1 MQDIQSIILSIKS
14 GMSIW
19 AIIDILVV
27 AFIFYKG
34 YKLIQETRAEQLLKG
49 ILLMLLLI
57 PISHFLRLNMLNF
70 ILTKTLTI
78 GLLSIVII
86 FQPEIRKALEHIGSS
101 AFNDLHIVDN
111 DEELEHIVDELVE
124 AINNMAAEKTGALI
138 AIEQKTGLDEYIKT
152 GTLIDAAISDSLIE
166 NIFVKNTPLHD
177 GAMIISYDRIV
188 AASCVLPLTSNPN
201 INKLLGT
208 RHRAA
213 IGLSEVSDAIV
224 LIVSEETGNISL
236 AIKGRITRNY
246 DSKKLKNI
254 LLKILRNRRDKE
266 DKSIKGRVGEW
277 LRKLRI
283 KKY

>member
-1 MQDIQSIILSIKS
+1 MQDIQSIIVSIKS
-14 GMSIW
+14 SMSVW

-49 ILLMLLLI
+49 ILLIFLLI

-78 GLLSIVII
+78 GLLSMVII

-101 AFNDLHIVDN
+101 TFNDLHIVDN
-111 DEELEHIVDELVE
+111 DEELERIVDELVE
-124 AINNMAAEKTGALI
+124 AVNNMAAEKTGALI

-152 GTLIDAAISDSLIE
+152 GTSIDAVISDSLIE

-224 LIVSEETGNISL
+224 LIVSEETGDISL
-236 AIKGRITRNY
+236 AIKGRITKNY

-254 LLKILRNRRDKE
+254 LLKILRSRRDKE